1 MGAQRSGSVLI
12 AIGIVGLIVAYQWWE
27 KFYGAVQHFMGSSGP
42 LPIECIYKTSGP
54 CRMVANV
61 AALTGVNAYDPLL
74 FWGAIGAILIGLVL
88 NSNGRAHR
96 ADEPHDRRRRR
107 RIEPQP

>member
-1 MGAQRSGSVLI
+1 MGGQRSGSVLS
-12 AIGIVGLIVAYQWWE
+12 AIGIVALIVAYKWWE

-42 LPIECIYKTSGP
+42 LPIECLYKTSGP

-74 FWGAIGAILIGLVL
+74 FWGAIGAIFVGLL
-88 NSNGRAHR
+88 SSSHGGDRSRKAGNGRGR
-96 ADEPHDRRRRR
+96 D
-107 RIEPQP
+107 RIEPHS